1 MVSEYSLLS
10 NMMPC
15 VSSLTKRL
23 PRISASISRHT
34 PSLKLDLASQLKP
47 KPFWMAFDQGCRPHL
62 PKHLQHEPGLRLFG
76 VAHVENGRSSQRV
89 QDSCAT
95 FHAWPAVALS
105 ALRCT
110 RAAQR
115 DTRKP
120 SVLLGLSAG
129 RPIRVIYKFEY
140 FPRSFKYC
148 CNSFPA
154 SGGADGLPNEPANSL
169 RSRRLVWLLQ
179 APSVDCT
186 QERVGYS
193 HLIQPALDTTRWTS
207 HKKLL
212 TSRVDVTTF
221 IAS

>member
-1 MVSEYSLLS
+1 M
-10 NMMPC
+10 
-15 VSSLTKRL
+15 
-23 PRISASISRHT
+23 
-34 PSLKLDLASQLKP
+34 
-47 KPFWMAFDQGCRPHL
+47 
-62 PKHLQHEPGLRLFG
+62 
-76 VAHVENGRSSQRV
+76 
-89 QDSCAT
+89 
-95 FHAWPAVALS
+95 
-105 ALRCT
+105 
-110 RAAQR
+110 
-115 DTRKP
+115 
-120 SVLLGLSAG
+120 LLGLSAG

-193 HLIQPALDTTRWTS
+193 HLKQPALDTTRWTS

-212 TSRVDVTTF
+212 TSRCHYIYSKLSEWLQRQPGPKPGQNQGNGGGFGRLSFGPTSDRKMCVVRSVG
-221 IAS
+221 ANHGGLSQ